1 MNRKLFYK
9 VTQKNFLGDINFCFH
24 EISKDKSQVLRKLV
38 FQHGTYQVVAVK
50 INTIRDRCCC
60 VHSQVFPKLL
70 FIPKPLVQKRCF
82 QMQLY
87 LLNLLAMV
95 SSKETFVLFLH
106 AHLELYLHMLFLCPP
121 FLIKF
126 LQSECQNNL
135 FHEILCLKIS
145 F

>member
-24 EISKDKSQVLRKLV
+24 EISKDKSQVLGKLV

-60 VHSQVFPKLL
+60 VHFQVFPKLL

-95 SSKETFVLFLH
+95 SSKETFYVSLQANSFVFACPFRIIFTH
-106 AHLELYLHMLFLCPP
+106 AVPVSSIFNQV
-121 FLIKF
+121 FAI
-126 LQSECQNNL
+126 
-135 FHEILCLKIS
+135 
-145 F
+145 